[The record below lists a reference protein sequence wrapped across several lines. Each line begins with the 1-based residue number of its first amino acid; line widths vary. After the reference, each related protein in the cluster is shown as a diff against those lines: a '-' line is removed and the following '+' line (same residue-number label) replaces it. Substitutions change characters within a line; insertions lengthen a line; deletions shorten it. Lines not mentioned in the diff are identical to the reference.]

1 MRGLADLMA
10 PGRVIGVRG
19 AVRHLAP
26 ILLAAAVLAGGCGL
40 STTPY
45 DARLACE
52 SVGARYTADGRCQ
65 AGSP

>member
-1 MRGLADLMA
+1 MRARAAALLA
-10 PGRVIGVRG
+10 
-19 AVRHLAP
+19 
-26 ILLAAAVLAGGCGL
+26 AAAVLAAACGL

-65 AGSP
+65 AGGQ